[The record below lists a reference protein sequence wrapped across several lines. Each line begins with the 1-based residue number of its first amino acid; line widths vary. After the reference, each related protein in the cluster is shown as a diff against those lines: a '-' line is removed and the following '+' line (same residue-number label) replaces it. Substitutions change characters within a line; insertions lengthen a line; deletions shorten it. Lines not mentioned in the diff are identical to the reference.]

1 MTQIIAIWAQ
11 DKAGV
16 IGRDGA
22 IPWHVPADLRFFRQ
36 ITHGRSV
43 IMGRRTWDSLPPQHR
58 PLPGRDNIVVTRD
71 PFWWEEGATPAATVE
86 DAIGMARGD
95 YAFVI
100 GGAQVYEQA
109 LPHVDRVIVT
119 ELDLAIEDGDTYA
132 PVLGSEWE
140 QIISTVTRESNDIG
154 YRWVQYHR
162 KAE

>member
-22 IPWHVPADLRFFRQ
+22 IPWHVPADMRFFRQ

-109 LPHVDRVIVT
+109 LPYVDRVIVT

>member
-71 PFWWEEGATPAATVE
+71 PFWWEQGATPAATIE

-109 LPHVDRVIVT
+109 LPYADRVIVT